1 MLFDYH
7 LIIYVGKCVARYLR
21 SVGNWSALLLI
32 TWNLVPVSLTKYL
45 VIFKTRNSQS
55 RRNVKRNVIQL
66 CENGSL
72 MSVFSVCFLV
82 FFFLFLS
89 FFLITNIF
97 TRATVLNEKH

>member
-1 MLFDYH
+1 M
-7 LIIYVGKCVARYLR
+7 C
-21 SVGNWSALLLI
+21 
-32 TWNLVPVSLTKYL
+32 
-45 VIFKTRNSQS
+45 
-55 RRNVKRNVIQL
+55 NVKRNVIQL
-66 CENGSL
+66 CENGPL

>member
-7 LIIYVGKCVARYLR
+7 LIARYLR

-32 TWNLVPVSLTKYL
+32 TRNLVPVSLTKYL

-66 CENGSL
+66 CENGPL